1 MGCCSGLLSWH
12 VGVWHCVL
20 GRFLVISS
28 CASKMDQSGV
38 LKIGSFPFV
47 SIFYKIGELPLPVRI
62 VFAKVLSLKSIC
74 NPLIWVFRAGLDR
87 APSCVYTSLWLS
99 LTADGSSVEFGATPC
114 LRLCL
119 TLPIIHILLSRF
131 GIYFKLI
138 IFCVLNLALE
148 STAERNAGNSRV
160 YIQHTRFSSSNSQ
173 ITKNVELE
181 QLSWAMTR
189 VLGLI
194 FIVRVQDYMHI
205 HVCMYVNI
213 NIYVH
218 IIYIEYTVKT
228 VLAVTFALRPPG
240 HSGHFC
246 RSL

>member
-1 MGCCSGLLSWH
+1 MYLRQKLFNGEKVDITQIPFMRYKDIHSYSYLADSSTPRFPGPDAGW
-12 VGVWHCVL
+12 G
-20 GRFLVISS
+20 FLVIT
-28 CASKMDQSGV
+28 C
-38 LKIGSFPFV
+38 P
-47 SIFYKIGELPLPVRI
+47 IF
-62 VFAKVLSLKSIC
+62 SQ
-74 NPLIWVFRAGLDR
+74 N
-87 APSCVYTSLWLS
+87 
-99 LTADGSSVEFGATPC
+99 ATPC

>member
-47 SIFYKIGELPLPVRI
+47 SIFYKFGELPLPVRI

-99 LTADGSSVEFGATPC
+99 LTADGSSVEFGGRLNMSSESSLFLKKQFKMSFATN
-114 LRLCL
+114 
-119 TLPIIHILLSRF
+119 
-131 GIYFKLI
+131 
-138 IFCVLNLALE
+138 V
-148 STAERNAGNSRV
+148 
-160 YIQHTRFSSSNSQ
+160 SSS
-173 ITKNVELE
+173 E
-181 QLSWAMTR
+181 
-189 VLGLI
+189 
-194 FIVRVQDYMHI
+194 IVQRRKGRHHSD
-205 HVCMYVNI
+205 
-213 NIYVH
+213 
-218 IIYIEYTVKT
+218 
-228 VLAVTFALRPPG
+228 TFHAL
-240 HSGHFC
+240 
-246 RSL
+246 